1 MGGMGLA
8 DCFCRPNL
16 GPMII
21 AKKGTLPTTPHTE
34 FYYIP
39 GVLSLEEIHGSFG
52 FSGPW
57 SRKMHVRKYP
67 TEVKA
72 TPKASK
78 LNFVPQE
85 TEDKTLHPY
94 LIHTGDIPFEG
105 DALSG
110 RHCLLWGQSTKI
122 GVIKVKES
130 FPKNKFFRNGEA
142 HEIFFVQEGEG
153 VLSSEYGELPF
164 RKNHYVVIPKGTT
177 YRIDLKSE
185 KLWLL
190 TVEST
195 FLIEWPPHYM
205 NTSGQALMVAPIV
218 ETEVSLPELAA
229 PIDQEGEFTVYVQH
243 NKGHLTELVLGHHP
257 FDVCGWEGA
266 LYPYTFDIAKHYGIA
281 RAIHSAPPAH
291 QTFQSGQ
298 APYFGF
304 SICSFVG
311 QPEGWHPRDVAAP
324 YAHFNVDSDE
334 MMFFSNVNY
343 GARKSVL
350 REGTMTFHPAACPH
364 SPHGNAAEKSLAD
377 RGKLSERLAVM
388 LDTFFEPL
396 KVSSFAEKYSDKGYS
411 TSWFKVREAQT
422 LSA

>member
-1 MGGMGLA
+1 MVITKRGS
-8 DCFCRPNL
+8 
-16 GPMII
+16 
-21 AKKGTLPTTPHTE
+21 LPTTPHTE
-34 FYYIP
+34 FYFIP

-52 FSGPW
+52 FGGPW

-67 TEVKA
+67 TEVKSE
-72 TPKASK
+72 PKIAEFS
-78 LNFVPQE
+78 FVPEERKEQS
-85 TEDKTLHPY
+85 LQPY
-94 LIHTGDIPFEG
+94 LIHSADIPYEA
-105 DALSG
+105 DALTA
-110 RHCLLWGQSTKI
+110 RKCLLYGANTKI
-122 GVIKVKES
+122 SMLKTEKS
-130 FPKNKFFRNGEA
+130 FPKEKFFRNGEN
-142 HEIFFVQEGEG
+142 HEIFFVQDGEAT
-153 VLSSEYGELPF
+153 VSSEFGELQI

-185 KLWLL
+185 KIWLL
-190 TVEST
+190 LVESKY
-195 FLIEWPPHYM
+195 LIEWPPHYM
-205 NTSGQALMVAPIV
+205 NHSGQAHMTAPIV
-218 ETEVSLPELAA
+218 ETEVELPELVA
-229 PIDQEGEFTVYVQH
+229 PKDVSGNFTIYVQH
-243 NKGHLTELVLGHHP
+243 SGGQITELGFAHHP

-266 LYPYTFDIAKHYGIA
+266 LYPYTFDVAHHYGIA

-304 SICSFVG
+304 AICSFVG

-350 REGTMTFHPAACPH
+350 KEGTMTFHPGACPH

-377 RGKLSERLAVM
+377 RGTMSSRLAVM

-396 KVSSFAEKYSDKGYS
+396 KVTNVAEKYSDKGYA
-411 TSWFKVREAQT
+411 TSWHKVRDAQT